1 MRQRNTPLKAF
12 ASPIKQKGPTMPKD
26 HPVKPKNKA
35 SDYET
40 EPYDGP
46 MVNSG
51 SAPNPAKAAYQIG
64 NTIYKGGKALYNYL
78 SS

>member
-26 HPVKPKNKA
+26 HPVKPKNNA
-35 SDYET
+35 SGYET

-64 NTIYKGGKALYNYL
+64 NTIYKGCKALYNYL